1 MRWLYSSATYT
12 TPESVVIPTGL
23 LKEAIVPWPLAKDA
37 LPLPA
42 RVVTLHTQG
51 GSALSP
57 TPAQFAGVMQD
68 IALEPPP
75 GQKYPA
81 PHEAQVV
88 AEVAPNWLLYVPAAQ
103 LEGRQAVAPA
113 VAEKVPAGQLKH
125 RVAPLVLL

>member
-1 MRWLYSSATYT
+1 M
-12 TPESVVIPTGL
+12 
-23 LKEAIVPWPLAKDA
+23 
-37 LPLPA
+37 
-42 RVVTLHTQG
+42 TLHAQE

-57 TPAQFAGVMQD
+57 ATAQFAGVMQG

-81 PHEAQVV
+81 PQEAQVV

-103 LEGRQAVAPA
+103 GVQVAAPA

-125 RVAPLVLL
+125 KEAPLLL